1 MKKKIILLVSVIT
14 LFVSCK
20 NTKKEEKIKNLK
32 EVNQEQAEGVLNTQ
46 WINDIQLNN
55 GNNWEAN
62 IETTEGV
69 EKMQELLKSQTTT
82 SIEDYHQLA
91 NKLNDIK
98 NNVLKECTMKG
109 ASHDNLHVWL
119 LPLIAKIDA
128 LSEAKTIED
137 AAKLKQSIEEN
148 INGYADY
155 FK

>member
-1 MKKKIILLVSVIT
+1 MKKIVFIILLIATVVT
-14 LFVSCK
+14 SCK

-137 AAKLKQSIEEN
+137 AAKLKESIKEN
-148 INGYADY
+148 MNAYFDY
-155 FK
+155 FE

>member
-20 NTKKEEKIKNLK
+20 NTEKEEVVDVSGLYSNTWVKEIELNDGNKWQANSETNEGILKMQNSIKTQPTNTLVEYFALVEQLNVDKNYVIKN
-32 EVNQEQAEGVLNTQ
+32 
-46 WINDIQLNN
+46 
-55 GNNWEAN
+55 
-62 IETTEGV
+62 
-69 EKMQELLKSQTTT
+69 
-82 SIEDYHQLA
+82 
-91 NKLNDIK
+91 
-98 NNVLKECTMKG
+98 CTMKG
-109 ASHDNLHVWL
+109 DSHDNLHVWL